1 MELETARPLLDALRN
16 AARKLPSSIYRCKG
30 VISSVD
36 EPTRCAVLQFVG
48 KHVDISIE
56 HAWDEQ
62 SRYTRIVAIGAT
74 RGLNAK
80 ALQDAA
86 SRPLANT
93 PIQDDHCHEPSFVNR
108 QYICRGSY
116 PRP

>member
-1 MELETARPLLDALRN
+1 MELETARPLLDAVRN

-48 KHVDISIE
+48 KRVDISIE

-62 SRYTRIVAIGAT
+62 SSYTRIVAIGAA

-80 ALQDAA
+80 ALQHAFDYCVPAPGEHA
-86 SRPLANT
+86 
-93 PIQDDHCHEPSFVNR
+93 H
-108 QYICRGSY
+108 
-116 PRP
+116 PR